1 MDPDE
6 EIARDVQAHSNESRW
21 LVGQEETQHPNL
33 KVKAFYLYAR
43 QKDVPLEHTWE
54 QAKGDG

>member
-21 LVGQEETQHPNL
+21 LVGQEEAQYPDL
-33 KVKAFYLYAR
+33 KVKDLYLYGR
-43 QKDVPLEHTWE
+43 QKDAPLEHTWE
-54 QAKGDG
+54 QAKDDG